1 MDPQQPRP
9 QMTAE
14 ARGLMEQQ
22 RREAIAQN
30 AANGADR
37 DLPDLVSDSDS
48 EDDEDD
54 VPNGAEA
61 EEEEEDDDDA
71 LPELVDDDEDDEVLD

>member
-1 MDPQQPRP
+1 MDPQHPRP
-9 QMTAE
+9 PMTAE

-37 DLPDLVSDSDS
+37 DLPDLVSDS

-61 EEEEEDDDDA
+61 EEEEDD
-71 LPELVDDDEDDEVLD
+71 LPDLVDDDDEALD